1 MRISSQ
7 LVDAQIEH
15 VTSLPLTGKLFQVV
29 ALTTNETL
37 YYWDG
42 SDWMPLITEA
52 DAGAFVPIL
61 VDDSDSPLTLGV
73 GDKGK
78 TYICDTSG
86 GAITVNLPA
95 PTLGMIFGFKDQAG
109 DFSTN
114 PVSLVPTMGV
124 EIEGLAA
131 TYLLQADFG
140 SWTLASDGTSWFFL

>member
-7 LVDAQIEH
+7 LVDAQIEQ
-15 VTSLPLTGKLFQVV
+15 VATLPVAGKLFQIV

-52 DAGAFVPIL
+52 DAGAFLPIL
-61 VDDSDSPLTLGV
+61 VDNTDSPLTLDA

-78 TYICDTSG
+78 TYVCDTSS
-86 GAITVNLPA
+86 AVITINLPA
-95 PTLGMIFGFKDQAG
+95 PTLGMIFGFKDQTGSFA
-109 DFSTN
+109 TN
-114 PVSLVPTMGV
+114 AVSLVPTVGV

-140 SWTLASDGTSWFFL
+140 SWTLASDGVGWFFL